1 MKYRKIG
8 KTGVDVSALG
18 FGMMRLPTLPLD
30 PGNPKGKT
38 GIDEPQAIKIV
49 RHAIDNGVNYLD
61 TAYGYHDGM
70 SEVVAGRALLDGYRE
85 KVNLATKFPCW
96 NCKKQEDFDRILN
109 EQLDKLQTDHLD
121 FYLLH
126 SLSRKSWRD
135 ICLPNK
141 VFDQLVAARESGKV
155 RHIGFSFHDDL
166 RAFKEIV
173 DYSAEWEFCQ
183 IQLNYLDT
191 DYQAGL
197 AGMKYA
203 AARGLGVIVMEP
215 LRGGA
220 LSDVSPEV
228 AKIFEPTGKT
238 PVEWALDYIW
248 NKPEVSLLLSG
259 MGSMQMV
266 RDNLLYAGRSG
277 VGMITQKDTEI
288 IAKAQQAIQG
298 ENTIPCTSCSYC
310 MPCPHG
316 VAIPYNFQT
325 FNNLSK
331 GKTEEECKTQYEEW
345 VPMFGKN
352 AAGCVSCGVC
362 VPKCPQHIA
371 IPERLKEVAAKF
383 G

>member
-141 VFDQLVAARESGKV
+141 VFDQLVAARESGKE
-155 RHIGFSFHDDL
+155 IG
-166 RAFKEIV
+166 RAHV
-173 DYSAEWEFCQ
+173 
-183 IQLNYLDT
+183 
-191 DYQAGL
+191 
-197 AGMKYA
+197 
-203 AARGLGVIVMEP
+203 
-215 LRGGA
+215 
-220 LSDVSPEV
+220 
-228 AKIFEPTGKT
+228 
-238 PVEWALDYIW
+238 
-248 NKPEVSLLLSG
+248 
-259 MGSMQMV
+259 
-266 RDNLLYAGRSG
+266 
-277 VGMITQKDTEI
+277 
-288 IAKAQQAIQG
+288 
-298 ENTIPCTSCSYC
+298 
-310 MPCPHG
+310 
-316 VAIPYNFQT
+316 
-325 FNNLSK
+325 
-331 GKTEEECKTQYEEW
+331 
-345 VPMFGKN
+345 
-352 AAGCVSCGVC
+352 
-362 VPKCPQHIA
+362 
-371 IPERLKEVAAKF
+371 
-383 G
+383 